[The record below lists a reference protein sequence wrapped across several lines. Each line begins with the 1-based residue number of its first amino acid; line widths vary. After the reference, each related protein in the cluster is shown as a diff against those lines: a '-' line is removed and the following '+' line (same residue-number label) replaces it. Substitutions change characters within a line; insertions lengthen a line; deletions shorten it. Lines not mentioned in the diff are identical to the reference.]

1 MTDEMADR
9 FYFRQL
15 LSGRDFAR
23 SDPVARQMVNFA
35 YAIGDRVTGEALL
48 VDPAYGIDELIGLLA
63 EDDMVPVGVLAS
75 HYHAD
80 HIGGDLG
87 GYPIEGIAALLERVD
102 IPIHVNSHEVPWIE
116 RTTGVTSSLR
126 AHDSGDVI
134 RVGEIEVELVHTPGH
149 TPGSQCFLTEGHLL
163 AGDTL
168 FLEGCGRTD
177 LPGSDPGEMYETLT
191 KRLSNVPDDT
201 VLFPGH
207 LYSAESSQSMG
218 QTRKENWVLAPRSP
232 QEWLAIFG

>member
-48 VDPAYGIDELIGLLA
+48 VDPAYGIDELMGLLA

-134 RVGEIEVELVHTPGH
+134 KAGEIEVELVHTPGH